1 MNFGLAIEALK
12 AGKKVA
18 RGGWGSKG
26 MFIYLN
32 LGSVAFG
39 AEDEVTDDHL
49 IDGISIKLFETGDT
63 GTVTRLPNLNMKLV
77 SGVTMTGWT
86 PTQADMLAEDW
97 QVVFHG

>member
-18 RGGWGSKG
+18 REGWNGKG

-39 AEDEVTDDHL
+39 ADDEVTDDHL

-63 GTVTRLPNLNMKLV
+63 GTVTRLPNINMKTATGSTL
-77 SGVTMTGWT
+77 TGW
-86 PTQADMLAEDW
+86 LASQTDILSDDW
-97 QVVFHG
+97 LIIE

>member
-18 RGGWGSKG
+18 REGWNDKC

-32 LGSVAFG
+32 LGNVAFG
-39 AEDEVTDDHL
+39 ADDEVTDNHL

-63 GTVTRLPNLNMKLV
+63 GTVTRLPNLNMKLI
-77 SGVTMTGWT
+77 SLVTMTGWT

-97 QVVFHG
+97 QELNHG

>member
-1 MNFGLAIEALK
+1 MNFGKALKALK

-18 RGGWGSKG
+18 REGWNHKC

-32 LGSVAFG
+32 LGNVAFG
-39 AEDEVTDDHL
+39 ADDEVTDNHL

-77 SGVTMTGWT
+77 SGVTLTGWT
-86 PTQADMLAEDW
+86 LTQADMLAEDW
-97 QVVFHG
+97 REFNHG

>member
-1 MNFGLAIEALK
+1 MNFGKALKALK

-18 RGGWGSKG
+18 REGWNDKC

-39 AEDEVTDDHL
+39 ADDEVTDDHL
-49 IDGISIKLFETGDT
+49 IDGINIKLFNTGDT

-77 SGVTMTGWT
+77 SGVTLTGWT

-97 QVVFHG
+97 QKLNHG

>member
-1 MNFGLAIEALK
+1 MNFGKALKALK

-18 RGGWGSKG
+18 REGWNHKC

-39 AEDEVTDDHL
+39 ADDEVTDDHL
-49 IDGISIKLFETGDT
+49 IDDISIKLFNTGDT

-77 SGVTMTGWT
+77 SGVTLTGWT

-97 QVVFHG
+97 QKLNHG

>member
-18 RGGWGSKG
+18 REGWNGKG

-39 AEDEVTDDHL
+39 ADDEVTDDHL
-49 IDGISIKLFETGDT
+49 IDGISIKLFEAGDT
-63 GTVTRLPNLNMKLV
+63 GTVTRLPNINMKTATGSTL
-77 SGVTMTGWT
+77 TGWLAS
-86 PTQADMLAEDW
+86 QADILSDDW
-97 QVVFHG
+97 LIIE